1 VTKLN
6 QILAIERGEKEKSY
20 KELTTAHHGLKQKGA
35 LTGFSKTYQPI
46 AEDGE
51 VFPPERQVLQTRAHR
66 VVEKTQKILRRHWD
80 LVATRDWTNCDARAD
95 LVLHPGTDQET
106 VLIESVPASHLLW
119 LEKQLNDLHTFCKD
133 LPVLPADEEWQHDD
147 QQDCFRSPPIKSV
160 RTKKIVRPMVKYE
173 ATKEHP
179 AQVDLVQE
187 DQTIG
192 HWTTTKFSGALEATR
207 VEVLKDRVRA
217 LQRAVKFAR
226 ERANSVEV
234 VDQRVADKVFG
245 YLFE

>member
-1 VTKLN
+1 MTKLN

-20 KELTTAHHGLKQKGA
+20 KDLTEAHRGLKHAGT
-35 LTGFSKTYQPI
+35 LSGFDKKYEPLH
-46 AEDGE
+46 EDGE
-51 VFPPERQVLQTRAHR
+51 VFPPERQILQTRVHR
-66 VVEKTQKILRRHWD
+66 IVERTAAISRRHWD
-80 LVATRDWTNCDARAD
+80 LVATRDWTNCVARAD
-95 LVLHPGTDQET
+95 LVLHPETEQAT
-106 VLIESVPASHLLW
+106 VLIENVPATHLLW

-133 LPVLPADEEWQHDD
+133 LPTLPTDEEWAWDAD
-147 QQDCFRSPPIKSV
+147 QDCFRAPPAKTV
-160 RTKKIVRPMVKYE
+160 RTKKIVRPIVKYE

-192 HWTTTKFSGALEATR
+192 HWTTVKYHGALGVTR
-207 VEVLKDRVRA
+207 VEELKSRVRA

-226 ERANSVEV
+226 EQANSVTV
-234 VDQRVADKVFG
+234 TDAHVADKVFG